1 MSFYATRFAFNNV
14 PCESF
19 NLILADFDS
28 GVIESNLSGDIEIIE
43 DKTRNKNYFYGIKQ
57 TGNLI
62 FPIKMLSET
71 PLDHY
76 DVSAISRNFF
86 NKQSYKYLQIIQPD
100 LEGIFFK
107 CMLIN
112 PKKVCIGKEVYGF
125 SCDVYCAENYAWTD
139 EFIYNYNITT
149 PNQNIIFNNLS
160 DLSDEYL
167 YPYISFTTSST
178 TTNFSIKNNSD
189 NGREF
194 KFTSILSNETIT
206 VDNEK
211 QIITSSTINNRLNNF
226 NLKWLR
232 LVSGNNNLVINGNG
246 TMFFKMRFPK
256 KIGG

>member
-1 MSFYATRFAFNNV
+1 M
-14 PCESF
+14 
-19 NLILADFDS
+19 LADFDS

-43 DKTRNKNYFYGIKQ
+43 DKTRNKNYFYGVKQ
-57 TGNLI
+57 TGNLV
-62 FPIKMLSET
+62 FPIKMLSEK

-125 SCDVYCAENYAWTD
+125 SCDVYCKENHAWTD
-139 EFIYNYNITT
+139 EFTYNYSIIN
-149 PNQNIIFNNLS
+149 PNQNIVINNLS
-160 DLSDEYL
+160 DLDDYL
-167 YPYISFTTSST
+167 YPYISFTTSNT
-178 TTNFSIKNNSD
+178 TTSFSIKNITD
-189 NGREF
+189 NNREF
-194 KFTSILSNETIT
+194 KFTSISGNETIG
-206 VDNEK
+206 VDNDR

-232 LVSGNNNLVINGNG
+232 LVSGNNNLVVNGNG
-246 TMFFKMRFPK
+246 SMFFKMRFPK